1 MAGTGGVQFRGG
13 QHFRDRNYG
22 QRGFGKLSGG
32 LRTDAGRDFRR
43 QLALYISNF
52 GSNNIAVYDIDLGK
66 IIAYF
71 PSGRIPTRW
80 AFRESELSA
89 GARLR
94 IGRLGRNSESTPRRV

>member
-1 MAGTGGVQFRGG
+1 MAGNWWRSISSG

-32 LRTDAGRDFRR
+32 LRTDAGVISADNSR
-43 QLALYISNF
+43 LYISNF

-71 PSGRIPTRW
+71 PVGRIPTRW
-80 AFRESELSA
+80 RFP
-89 GARLR
+89 R
-94 IGRLGRNSESTPRRV
+94 IRIICWCSTPDRETWP